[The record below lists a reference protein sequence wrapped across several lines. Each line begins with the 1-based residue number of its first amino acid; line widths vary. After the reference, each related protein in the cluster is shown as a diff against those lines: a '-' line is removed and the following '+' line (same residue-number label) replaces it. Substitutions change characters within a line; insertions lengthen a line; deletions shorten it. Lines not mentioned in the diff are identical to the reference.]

1 MPHKP
6 IKRLVYLMDRMLN
19 SRKKLLWFK
28 DSVKEVKQN
37 MNYSI
42 NPTKLH
48 QKKRLI
54 WKLNFKLL
62 MYLLDRVKDNFN
74 NLQWKTKNLKRSM
87 YYLLLKTDPLMVKSI
102 NASSQSCNMK
112 KLTNNC
118 KNKFKIILNVTN
130 KQENY
135 WIENKRWMNFY
146 KRLTEN

>member
-74 NLQWKTKNLKRSM
+74 NRQWKMKNLKRSI
-87 YYLLLKTDPLMVKSI
+87 YYLLLKTDPLMVKLT
-102 NASSQSCNMK
+102 NASSQLCNMK

-118 KNKFKIILNVTN
+118 KNKFKIILNVIN
-130 KQENY
+130 KQETY